1 MGMDVVMTSSA
12 ERNALAFSG
21 YHDLHP
27 ERFLPSALFIQVC
40 QFAYMMH
47 LYMLFAS
54 TYLTCV
60 M

>member
-1 MGMDVVMTSSA
+1 MDVVMTSSA

-47 LYMLFAS
+47 LYMLFAA
-54 TYLTCV
+54 TYVTCV

>member
-1 MGMDVVMTSSA
+1 MDVVMTSSA

-47 LYMLFAS
+47 FYMLFAS
-54 TYLTCV
+54 TNVACV

>member
-1 MGMDVVMTSSA
+1 MDVVMTASA

-54 TYLTCV
+54 TYFTCIV
-60 M
+60 K